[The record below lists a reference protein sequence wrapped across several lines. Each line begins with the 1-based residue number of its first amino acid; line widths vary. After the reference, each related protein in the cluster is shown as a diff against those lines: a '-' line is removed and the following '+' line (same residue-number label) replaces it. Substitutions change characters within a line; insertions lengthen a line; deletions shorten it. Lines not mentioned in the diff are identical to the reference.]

1 MIMRIGIIEDDRLLC
16 QALEIALQEAGHKT
30 VSAHTKKEALSL
42 FGGKEDLLLVD
53 IGLPDGDGIR
63 LYQQLCRE
71 EKEPHG
77 GSQADRTPAIFL
89 TARDEERDMLDAF
102 NVGAEDYVVKPF
114 SMKVLLKRI
123 EVVLRRNSE
132 GSIRVCGELELYPE
146 RKQVFLHGEEI
157 SLTAKE
163 YRLLEYFM
171 RNQGQVLT
179 MDNLLQ
185 AVWGLDGEF
194 VSENTVSVTIRR
206 LRKKIEPDMSCPA
219 YIRNVFGLGYRMGE

>member
-1 MIMRIGIIEDDRLLC
+1 MRIGIIEDDRLLN
-16 QALEIALQEAGHKT
+16 QALEIALRDAGYDTVCACTKQEALSKLDG
-30 VSAHTKKEALSL
+30 KEAL
-42 FGGKEDLLLVD
+42 LLID

-63 LYQQLCRE
+63 LYQRLRRE
-71 EKEPHG
+71 SGELQKK
-77 GSQADRTPAIFL
+77 STPAVFL
-89 TARDEERDMLDAF
+89 TARDEERDMLAAF
-102 NVGAEDYVVKPF
+102 DLGAEDYVVKPF

-132 GSIRVCGELELYPE
+132 GSILVCRDLELYPG
-146 RKQVFLHGEEI
+146 RKQVLLGGNEV

-163 YRLLEYFM
+163 YQLLEYFM

-206 LRKKIEPDMSCPA
+206 LRKKIEPDMSRPV

>member
-1 MIMRIGIIEDDRLLC
+1 MSEMKITFKHPEEIREFVNMVSKYDFDIDVRRGRVVVDAKSLLGIMHLGLNNVMDLKLHSDDC
-16 QALEIALQEAGHKT
+16 EELQ
-30 VSAHTKKEALSL
+30 KKS
-42 FGGKEDLLLVD
+42 
-53 IGLPDGDGIR
+53 
-63 LYQQLCRE
+63 
-71 EKEPHG
+71 
-77 GSQADRTPAIFL
+77 TPAVFL
-89 TARDEERDMLDAF
+89 TARDEERDMLTAF
-102 NVGAEDYVVKPF
+102 DVGAEDYVVKPF

-132 GSIRVCGELELYPE
+132 GSILVCRDLELYPG
-146 RKQVFLHGEEI
+146 RKQVLLGGNEV

-163 YRLLEYFM
+163 YQLLEYFM

-206 LRKKIEPDMSCPA
+206 LRKKIEPDMSRPV

>member
-1 MIMRIGIIEDDRLLC
+1 
-16 QALEIALQEAGHKT
+16 
-30 VSAHTKKEALSL
+30 
-42 FGGKEDLLLVD
+42 
-53 IGLPDGDGIR
+53 
-63 LYQQLCRE
+63 
-71 EKEPHG
+71 
-77 GSQADRTPAIFL
+77 
-89 TARDEERDMLDAF
+89 MLAAF
-102 NVGAEDYVVKPF
+102 DVGAEDYVVKPF
-114 SMKVLLKRI
+114 STKVLLKRI

-132 GSIRVCGELELYPE
+132 GSILVCGDLELYPE
-146 RKQVFLHGEEI
+146 RKQVFLRGKEI

-206 LRKKIEPDMSCPA
+206 LRKKIEPDMSRPV

>member
-1 MIMRIGIIEDDRLLC
+1 MRIGIIEDDRLLN
-16 QALEIALQEAGHKT
+16 QALEIALRDAGYDT
-30 VSAHTKKEALSL
+30 VCACTKQEALSKL
-42 FGGKEDLLLVD
+42 DGKEDLLLID
-53 IGLPDGDGIR
+53 IGLPDGDGVR
-63 LYQQLCRE
+63 LYQRLRRE
-71 EKEPHG
+71 SGELQKK
-77 GSQADRTPAIFL
+77 STPAVFL
-89 TARDEERDMLDAF
+89 TARDEERDMLAAF
-102 NVGAEDYVVKPF
+102 DLGAEDYVVKPF

-132 GSIRVCGELELYPE
+132 GSILVCRDLELYPG
-146 RKQVFLHGEEI
+146 RKQVLLGGNEV

-163 YRLLEYFM
+163 YQLLEYFM

-206 LRKKIEPDMSCPA
+206 LRKKIEPDMSRPV

>member
-1 MIMRIGIIEDDRLLC
+1 MRIGIIEDDRLLN
-16 QALEIALQEAGHKT
+16 QALEIALRNAGYDT
-30 VSAHTKKEALSL
+30 VCVRTKKEALSKL
-42 FGGKEDLLLVD
+42 DGKEDLLLID
-53 IGLPDGDGIR
+53 IGLPDGDGVR
-63 LYQQLCRE
+63 LYQQLRRE
-71 EKEPHG
+71 SGELQKK
-77 GSQADRTPAIFL
+77 STPAVFL
-89 TARDEERDMLDAF
+89 TARDEERDMLAAF
-102 NVGAEDYVVKPF
+102 DLGAEDYVVKPF

-132 GSIRVCGELELYPE
+132 GSILVCRDLELYPG
-146 RKQVFLHGEEI
+146 RKQVLLGGNEV

-163 YRLLEYFM
+163 YQLLEYFM

-206 LRKKIEPDMSCPA
+206 LRKKIEPDMSRPV

>member
-1 MIMRIGIIEDDRLLC
+1 MRIGIIEDDRLLN
-16 QALEIALQEAGHKT
+16 QALEIALRDAGYDT
-30 VSAHTKKEALSL
+30 VCACTKQEALSKL
-42 FGGKEDLLLVD
+42 DGKEDLLLID

-63 LYQQLCRE
+63 LYQRLRRE
-71 EKEPHG
+71 SGELQKK
-77 GSQADRTPAIFL
+77 STPAVFL
-89 TARDEERDMLDAF
+89 TARDEERDMLAAF
-102 NVGAEDYVVKPF
+102 DLGAEDYVVKPF

-132 GSIRVCGELELYPE
+132 GSIIVCRDLELYPG
-146 RKQVFLHGEEI
+146 RKQVLLGGNEV

-163 YRLLEYFM
+163 YQLLEYFM

-206 LRKKIEPDMSCPA
+206 LRKKIEPDMSRPV

>member
-1 MIMRIGIIEDDRLLC
+1 MRIGIIEDDRLLN
-16 QALEIALQEAGHKT
+16 QALEIALRDAGYDT
-30 VSAHTKKEALSL
+30 VCACTKQEALSKL
-42 FGGKEDLLLVD
+42 DGKEDLLLID

-63 LYQQLCRE
+63 LYQRLRRE
-71 EKEPHG
+71 SGELQKK
-77 GSQADRTPAIFL
+77 STPAVFL
-89 TARDEERDMLDAF
+89 TARDEERDMLAAF
-102 NVGAEDYVVKPF
+102 DLGAEDYVVKPF

-132 GSIRVCGELELYPE
+132 GSILVCRDLELYPE
-146 RKQVFLHGEEI
+146 RKQVLLGGNEV

-163 YRLLEYFM
+163 YQLLEYFM

-206 LRKKIEPDMSCPA
+206 LRKKIEPDMSRPV

>member
-1 MIMRIGIIEDDRLLC
+1 MRIGIIEDDRLLC
-16 QALEIALQEAGHKT
+16 QALEIALQEAGYGT
-30 VSAHTKKEALSL
+30 ASAHTKKEAFSL
-42 FGGKEDLLLVD
+42 FDGKEDLLLID
-53 IGLPDGDGIR
+53 IGLPDGDGVR

-71 EKEPHG
+71 GKALHG
-77 GSQADRTPAIFL
+77 NPQEDRIPAIFL
-89 TARDEERDMLDAF
+89 TARDEERDMLAAF
-102 NVGAEDYVVKPF
+102 DVGAEDYVVKPF

-123 EVVLRRNSE
+123 EVVLRRKSE
-132 GSIRVCGELELYPE
+132 GSILVCRDLELDPE
-146 RKQVFLHGEEI
+146 RKQVLLCGEEI
-157 SLTAKE
+157 TLTAKE

-179 MDNLLQ
+179 MDSLLQ

-206 LRKKIEPDMSCPA
+206 LRKKIEPDMSRPV

>member
-1 MIMRIGIIEDDRLLC
+1 MRIGIIEDDRLLN
-16 QALEIALQEAGHKT
+16 QALEIALRDAGYDT
-30 VSAHTKKEALSL
+30 VCACTKQEALSKL
-42 FGGKEDLLLVD
+42 DGKEDLLLID
-53 IGLPDGDGIR
+53 IGLPDGDGVR
-63 LYQQLCRE
+63 LYQQLRRE
-71 EKEPHG
+71 SGELQKK
-77 GSQADRTPAIFL
+77 STPAVFL
-89 TARDEERDMLDAF
+89 TARDEERDMLAAF
-102 NVGAEDYVVKPF
+102 DVGAEDYVVKPF

-132 GSIRVCGELELYPE
+132 GSILVCRDLELYPG
-146 RKQVFLHGEEI
+146 RKQVLLGGNEV

-163 YRLLEYFM
+163 YQLLEYFM

-206 LRKKIEPDMSCPA
+206 LRKKIEPDMSRPV

>member
-1 MIMRIGIIEDDRLLC
+1 MRIGIIEDDRLLN
-16 QALEIALQEAGHKT
+16 QALEIALRDAGYDT
-30 VSAHTKKEALSL
+30 VCACTKQEALSKL
-42 FGGKEDLLLVD
+42 EGKEDLLLID

-63 LYQQLCRE
+63 LYQRLRRE
-71 EKEPHG
+71 SGELQKK
-77 GSQADRTPAIFL
+77 STPAVFL
-89 TARDEERDMLDAF
+89 TARDEERDMLAAF
-102 NVGAEDYVVKPF
+102 DLGAEDYVVKPF

-132 GSIRVCGELELYPE
+132 GSILVCRDLELYPG
-146 RKQVFLHGEEI
+146 RKQVLLGGNEV

-163 YRLLEYFM
+163 YQLLEYFM

-206 LRKKIEPDMSCPA
+206 LRKKIEPDMSRPV

>member
-1 MIMRIGIIEDDRLLC
+1 MRIGIIEDDRLLN
-16 QALEIALQEAGHKT
+16 QALEIALRDAGYDT
-30 VSAHTKKEALSL
+30 VCACTKQEALSKL
-42 FGGKEDLLLVD
+42 DGKEDLLLID
-53 IGLPDGDGIR
+53 IGLPDGDGVR
-63 LYQQLCRE
+63 LYQQLRRE
-71 EKEPHG
+71 SGELQKK
-77 GSQADRTPAIFL
+77 STPAVFL
-89 TARDEERDMLDAF
+89 TARDEEKDMLAAF
-102 NVGAEDYVVKPF
+102 DVGAEDYVVKPF

-132 GSIRVCGELELYPE
+132 GSILVCRDLELYPG
-146 RKQVFLHGEEI
+146 RKQVLLGGNEV

-163 YRLLEYFM
+163 YQLLEYFM

-206 LRKKIEPDMSCPA
+206 LRKKIEPDMSRPV

>member
-1 MIMRIGIIEDDRLLC
+1 MRIGIIEDDRLLN
-16 QALEIALQEAGHKT
+16 QALEIALRDAGYDT
-30 VSAHTKKEALSL
+30 VCACTRQEALSKL
-42 FGGKEDLLLVD
+42 DGKEDLLLID

-63 LYQQLCRE
+63 LYQRLRRE
-71 EKEPHG
+71 SGELQKK
-77 GSQADRTPAIFL
+77 STPAVFL
-89 TARDEERDMLDAF
+89 TARDEERDMLAAF
-102 NVGAEDYVVKPF
+102 DLGAEDYVVKPF

-132 GSIRVCGELELYPE
+132 GSILVCRDLELYPG
-146 RKQVFLHGEEI
+146 RKQVLLGGNEV

-163 YRLLEYFM
+163 YQLLEYFM

-206 LRKKIEPDMSCPA
+206 LRKKIEPDMSRPV

>member
-1 MIMRIGIIEDDRLLC
+1 MRIGIIEDDRLLN
-16 QALEIALQEAGHKT
+16 QALEIALRDAGYDT
-30 VSAHTKKEALSL
+30 VCACTKQEALSKL
-42 FGGKEDLLLVD
+42 DGKEDLLLID

-63 LYQQLCRE
+63 LYQRLRRE
-71 EKEPHG
+71 SGELQKK
-77 GSQADRTPAIFL
+77 STPAVFL
-89 TARDEERDMLDAF
+89 TARDEERDMLAAF
-102 NVGAEDYVVKPF
+102 DLGAEDYVVKPF

-132 GSIRVCGELELYPE
+132 GSILVCRDLELYPG
-146 RKQVFLHGEEI
+146 RKQVLLGGNEV

-163 YRLLEYFM
+163 YQLLEYFM

-206 LRKKIEPDMSCPA
+206 LRKKIEPDMRRPV

>member
-1 MIMRIGIIEDDRLLC
+1 MRIGIIEDDRLLN
-16 QALEIALQEAGHKT
+16 QALEIALRDAGYDT
-30 VSAHTKKEALSL
+30 VCARTKKEALSK
-42 FGGKEDLLLVD
+42 FDGKEDLLLID
-53 IGLPDGDGIR
+53 IGLPDGDGVR
-63 LYQQLCRE
+63 MYQQLRRE
-71 EKEPHG
+71 SEELQKK
-77 GSQADRTPAIFL
+77 STPAVFL
-89 TARDEERDMLDAF
+89 TARDEERDMLTAF
-102 NVGAEDYVVKPF
+102 DVGAEDYVVKPF

-132 GSIRVCGELELYPE
+132 GSILVCRDLELYPG
-146 RKQVFLHGEEI
+146 RKQVFLGGNEV

-163 YRLLEYFM
+163 YQLLEYFM

-206 LRKKIEPDMSCPA
+206 LRKKIEPDMSRPV

>member
-1 MIMRIGIIEDDRLLC
+1 MRIGIIEDDRLLN
-16 QALEIALQEAGHKT
+16 QALEIALRDAGYDTVCACTKQEALSKLDG
-30 VSAHTKKEALSL
+30 KEAL
-42 FGGKEDLLLVD
+42 LLID

-63 LYQQLCRE
+63 LYQRLRRE
-71 EKEPHG
+71 SGELQKK
-77 GSQADRTPAIFL
+77 STPAVFL
-89 TARDEERDMLDAF
+89 TARDEERDMLAAF
-102 NVGAEDYVVKPF
+102 DVGAEDYVVKPF

-132 GSIRVCGELELYPE
+132 GSILVCRDLELYPG
-146 RKQVFLHGEEI
+146 RKQVLLGGNEV

-163 YRLLEYFM
+163 YQLLEYFM

-206 LRKKIEPDMSCPA
+206 LRKKIEPDMSRPV

>member
-1 MIMRIGIIEDDRLLC
+1 MRIGIIEDDRLLC
-16 QALEIALQEAGHKT
+16 QALEIALQEAGYGT
-30 VSAHTKKEALSL
+30 ASAHTKKEAFSL
-42 FGGKEDLLLVD
+42 FDGKEALLLID
-53 IGLPDGDGIR
+53 IGLPDGDGVR

-71 EKEPHG
+71 GKALHG
-77 GSQADRTPAIFL
+77 NPREDRIPAIFL
-89 TARDEERDMLDAF
+89 TARDEERDMLAAF
-102 NVGAEDYVVKPF
+102 DVGAEDYVVKPF

-123 EVVLRRNSE
+123 EVVLRRKSE
-132 GSIRVCGELELYPE
+132 GSILVCRDLELDPE
-146 RKQVFLHGEEI
+146 RKQVLLCGEEI
-157 SLTAKE
+157 TLTAKE

-179 MDNLLQ
+179 VDSLLQ

-206 LRKKIEPDMSCPA
+206 LRKKIEPDMSRPV

>member
-1 MIMRIGIIEDDRLLC
+1 MRIGIIEDDRLLN
-16 QALEIALQEAGHKT
+16 QALEIALRDAGYDT
-30 VSAHTKKEALSL
+30 VCACTKQEALSKL
-42 FGGKEDLLLVD
+42 DGKEDLLLID

-63 LYQQLCRE
+63 LYQQLRRE
-71 EKEPHG
+71 SGELQKK
-77 GSQADRTPAIFL
+77 STPAVFL
-89 TARDEERDMLDAF
+89 TARDEERDMLAAF
-102 NVGAEDYVVKPF
+102 DVGAEDYVVKPF

-132 GSIRVCGELELYPE
+132 GSILVCRDLELYPG
-146 RKQVFLHGEEI
+146 RKQVLLGGNEV

-163 YRLLEYFM
+163 YQLLEYFM

-206 LRKKIEPDMSCPA
+206 LRKKIEPDMSRPV

>member
-1 MIMRIGIIEDDRLLC
+1 MRIGIIEDDRLLN
-16 QALEIALQEAGHKT
+16 QALEIALRDAGYDT
-30 VSAHTKKEALSL
+30 VCARIKKEALSK
-42 FGGKEDLLLVD
+42 FDGKEDLLLID
-53 IGLPDGDGIR
+53 TGRPDGDGVR
-63 LYQQLCRE
+63 MYQQLRRERE
-71 EKEPHG
+71 ELQKK
-77 GSQADRTPAIFL
+77 STPAVFL
-89 TARDEERDMLDAF
+89 TARDEERDMLTAF
-102 NVGAEDYVVKPF
+102 DVGAEDYVVKPF

-132 GSIRVCGELELYPE
+132 GSILVCRDLELYPG
-146 RKQVFLHGEEI
+146 RKQVLLGGNEV

-206 LRKKIEPDMSCPA
+206 LRKKIEPDMSRPV